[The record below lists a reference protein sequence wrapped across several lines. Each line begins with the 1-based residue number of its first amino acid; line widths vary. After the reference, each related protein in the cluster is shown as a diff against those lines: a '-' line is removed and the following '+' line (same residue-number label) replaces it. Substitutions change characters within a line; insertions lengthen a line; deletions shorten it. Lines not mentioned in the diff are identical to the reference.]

1 MRTLL
6 ALVITACSG
15 QAHPPAIASAPPA
28 PGGCRWVA
36 AGDALRA
43 EAAVP
48 GARLCLAAGRHTG
61 PIAIAAG
68 TSVWGSRDAV
78 IERPSGGTVV
88 ELAAGAALIGATIDG
103 RGGVF
108 DRTDAGVKIAG
119 DDARVEGATI
129 VDAVFGVLAE
139 RVARATIR
147 GNRIDGG
154 RDPAIGL
161 RGDAIRLWEVEDS
174 VIDGNEVD
182 GGRDVVVWYS
192 SGNRIANNRI
202 SNARY
207 GTHLMYSHRNEIAG
221 NRYDGNAVG
230 VFVMYSHDVALDRN
244 AVVDATGAAG
254 MGIGLKD
261 SGNVAVTRNLLVH
274 DHTGL
279 YLDQA
284 PLQQT
289 HTLTVERNR
298 FARCDTAIR
307 FHASGHRSAIRD
319 NDFLDDGAA
328 VAIEGGGDAADVVWR
343 GNYFDDYAGYDLA
356 GDGTG
361 DVAYQ
366 LRSFEDDLTGRRP
379 VIAFFRGT
387 PALAA
392 AAAVTRLVPMYEART
407 LLVDPAPRMRPRPR
421 EDSDAD

>member
-1 MRTLL
+1 
-6 ALVITACSG
+6 
-15 QAHPPAIASAPPA
+15 
-28 PGGCRWVA
+28 
-36 AGDALRA
+36 
-43 EAAVP
+43 
-48 GARLCLAAGRHTG
+48 
-61 PIAIAAG
+61 
-68 TSVWGSRDAV
+68 
-78 IERPSGGTVV
+78 
-88 ELAAGAALIGATIDG
+88 
-103 RGGVF
+103 
-108 DRTDAGVKIAG
+108 
-119 DDARVEGATI
+119 

-261 SGNVAVTRNLLVH
+261 SGNISVTHNAFVH

-284 PLQQT
+284 PLQKA
-289 HTLTVERNR
+289 HTLTVEDNL
-298 FARCDTAIR
+298 FARCDAALR
-307 FHASGHRSAIRD
+307 FHASGHRSALRR
-319 NDFLDDGAA
+319 NDFLDDTAT
-328 VAIEGGGDAADVVWR
+328 VLVEGGGDAADVAWA
-343 GNYFDDYAGYDLA
+343 GNYFDDYAGYDLDGDDA
-356 GDGTG
+356 GD
-361 DVAYQ
+361 VPYQ
-366 LRSFEDDLTGRRP
+366 LRSLEDDLTDRTP
-379 VIAFFRGT
+379 ELAFFRAT
-387 PALAA
+387 PALGAA
-392 AAAVTRLVPMYEART
+392 DAVTRLVPMYERRT
-407 LLVDPAPRMRPRPR
+407 LLTDPAPRMRPHAW
-421 EDSDAD
+421 EGLHAD